1 MKRLFKE
8 TTKAKVLQGQYWDE
22 FLYQSLLTKYRM
34 NMDDYD
40 DQQTVEWI
48 VLFLKTHGALDA
60 TKLLNGVIDKQTG
73 AINQA
78 LFEYIPWYLG
88 YRGDD
93 FDRIIS
99 VPYNPD
105 IYMAPLNMIEAQF
118 KLEVERY
125 ESKGYHKKYRNFC
138 SSNEKKEEKPKDDL
152 DEYFKDLFVIGQ
164 KTYEEPG
171 PSRYIEYGIPQY
183 YVPLSS
189 QLVLPFLNIN
199 EVVRKALK
207 DSKYDNPIH
216 PEYVRYCGLYSVT
229 EIMLTTL
236 FVMYIIREY
245 FKKPRKSN
253 RIKIY
258 TESNTQMVYNE
269 ITAAI
274 KFENDISTFWRERSR
289 DSKYYSW
296 EYENYN
302 TIKHTEEILERSK
315 VVLKP
320 VYEDFKNDENF
331 DLGHFP
337 GASLF

>member
-1 MKRLFKE
+1 MQRLFKE
-8 TTKAKVLQGQYWDE
+8 TTKAKVLQGEYWDE

-48 VLFLKTHGALDA
+48 VLFLKTHGALEA

-88 YRGDD
+88 YRGED

-99 VPYNPD
+99 VPYSPD
-105 IYMAPLNMIEAQF
+105 IYRAPVNMIEAQF
-118 KLEVERY
+118 KLEVEGY
-125 ESKGYHKKYRNFC
+125 ESKGYHKKLRHF
-138 SSNEKKEEKPKDDL
+138 SPSKKEEKPKDEM
-152 DEYFKDLFVIGQ
+152 DEYFKDLFVKEQ
-164 KTYEEPG
+164 KIQEETE
-171 PSRYIEYGIPQY
+171 PSSYIEYGIPQY
-183 YVPLSS
+183 YVPLNS
-189 QLVLPFLNIN
+189 QLVLPFLKIN

-207 DSKYDNPIH
+207 DSKYDNPLY
-216 PEYVRYCGLYSVT
+216 PGYVRYCGFYSVT

-253 RIKIY
+253 IIKIDA
-258 TESNTQMVYNE
+258 ESNTQMVYDE
-269 ITAAI
+269 ITAAL
-274 KFENDISTFWRERSR
+274 KFENDISTFWREKSK

-320 VYEDFKNDENF
+320 QYEDFKNDEHN

>member
-1 MKRLFKE
+1 MKRLFKD
-8 TTKAKVLQGQYWDE
+8 TTNAKVLQGEYWDE

-73 AINQA
+73 AINQS

-88 YRGDD
+88 YRGEN
-93 FDRIIS
+93 FERIIS
-99 VPYNPD
+99 VPYSPD
-105 IYMAPLNMIEAQF
+105 IYRAPLNMIEAQF
-118 KLEVERY
+118 KLEVEGY
-125 ESKGYHKKYRNFC
+125 ESKGYHKKCRHFRP
-138 SSNEKKEEKPKDDL
+138 SKKAEKPKDTT
-152 DEYFKDLFVIGQ
+152 DELFESLFGIEQ
-164 KTYEEPG
+164 KIEEEKE
-171 PSRYIEYGIPQY
+171 PSNYIEYGIPEY
-183 YVPLSS
+183 YVPLNS

-199 EVVRKALK
+199 EAVRKALK
-207 DSKYDNPIH
+207 DSKYDNPLH
-216 PEYVRYCGLYSVT
+216 QGYVRYRGFYSVT

-253 RIKIY
+253 RIKIDNV
-258 TESNTQMVYNE
+258 SNTQMVYDE
-269 ITAAI
+269 ITAALD
-274 KFENDISTFWRERSR
+274 FEDRISTFWREKGR
-289 DSKYYSW
+289 DSKYHNW

-302 TIKHTEEILERSK
+302 TIKHTEEILLRSK

-320 VYEDFKNDENF
+320 VYDDFKKDENF